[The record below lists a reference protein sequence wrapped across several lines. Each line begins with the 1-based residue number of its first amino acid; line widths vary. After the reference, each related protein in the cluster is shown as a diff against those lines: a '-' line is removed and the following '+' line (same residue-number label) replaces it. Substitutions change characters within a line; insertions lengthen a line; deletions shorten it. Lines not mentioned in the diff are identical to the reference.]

1 MDMHDRT
8 VRTGAVAAPLSVEQ
22 AEATLVEHYP
32 RLVRLAFIT
41 LPPPL
46 GRHRRVL
53 AAHGI
58 VQRALPARG
67 SRGRPALP
75 AAPAPR
81 LPAQRGAPSGPAY
94 VTLRALVL
102 REALSY
108 GKRPG
113 WWPKRGPGPERL
125 RPRLPAVW
133 GLRLFPAAG
142 GADELALEQALS
154 GTDAAT
160 RAALALRHAEGLSA
174 SETRALLTGAGVA
187 EPALALRT
195 AERLARQ
202 ALGTAGE
209 GDPERDRQ
217 EGRDGAR
224 EGVREGDR
232 GWAGEGVREGVRG
245 GAREGEPEGGRERA
259 QHPLLSGEFDPC
271 FVHSRPTDLLRR
283 RHRVRTAG
291 AALVV
296 AAVAAVALP
305 VVLGGGSR
313 PPERTAATGTVD
325 ASAARRVLDPR
336 NLVRAPAGEWADTS
350 RVDFTVW
357 PARGERRDDLALL
370 GRALEVWASPARTV
384 RISSTPGT
392 GTAPPADPPRLLFAG
407 DVDGTAVVL
416 LNDGDRTVRYAEPS
430 DGDAPPSLDLARTD
444 DADVVTGAALV
455 LTRDGADTRFLLAP
469 WIDETTTRDL
479 LKPNSPGRALTV
491 RADGVTAAVPRP
503 GAGGT
508 CDSWPVLQLRSSS
521 LIVEKHAFLLTD
533 LGDLAPVHLTH
544 TPPPGSGAPARQPR
558 EATGAAALRTWA
570 HSACHLPSM
579 RGAGV
584 RAVNNWVY
592 AQQTLPEGG
601 GRADWVCTRADTWR
615 GPGRVMV
622 QLQLPGTPPTRL
634 GVPVAA
640 ARSTAACS
648 RFGQHVLAGA
658 GWQAP
663 GSGNWYLLAAGS
675 RKVTRIEAV
684 GGVRGV
690 APGTTMAVRAPKGVT
705 AELKG
710 RLADG
715 STLEGLK

>member
-8 VRTGAVAAPLSVEQ
+8 AHTGTVAAPLSVEQ

-58 VQRALPARG
+58 VQRALPAR
-67 SRGRPALP
+67 STRGRPFPP
-75 AAPAPR
+75 AVPAPR
-81 LPAQRGAPSGPAY
+81 LPARRGAPTEPAY

-108 GKRPG
+108 GARPG
-113 WWPKRGPGPERL
+113 WWPKRGPGPRQL
-125 RPRLPAVW
+125 WPVLPAVW

-160 RAALALRHAEGLSA
+160 RAALALRRAEGLGDA
-174 SETRALLTGAGVA
+174 ETRAGLAEAGVA

-202 ALGTAGE
+202 VLGVAGE
-209 GDPERDRQ
+209 SDQGNCQEEGRE
-217 EGRDGAR
+217 EGRDGGR
-224 EGVREGDR
+224 D
-232 GWAGEGVREGVRG
+232 
-245 GAREGEPEGGRERA
+245 GGREVA

-271 FVHSRPTDLLRR
+271 FVHTRPTDLLRR

-296 AAVAAVALP
+296 AATAAAALP
-305 VVLGGGSR
+305 VVLGGGPR
-313 PPERTAATGTVD
+313 TPERIAATGTVD
-325 ASAARRVLDPR
+325 VALAQRVLDPR
-336 NLVRAPAGEWADTS
+336 NVVRTAAGAWADTS

-357 PARGERRDDLALL
+357 PARGDRSDDLALL
-370 GRALEVWASPARTV
+370 GRALQVWASPARTV

-392 GTAPPADPPRLLFAG
+392 GTEPPTAPPRLLYAG

-416 LNDGDRTVRYAEPS
+416 LNDGDRTVRYAEPA
-430 DGDAPPSLDLARTD
+430 DGDRPPSLEFARTD

-455 LTRDGADTRFLLAP
+455 VTRDGAGTRFLLAP
-469 WIDETTTRDL
+469 WIAESTTRDL
-479 LKPNSPGRALTV
+479 LKPHSPGRGLTV
-491 RADGVTAAVPRP
+491 RGDGVTAAVPRP
-503 GAGGT
+503 AAGGT
-508 CDSWPVLQLRSSS
+508 CDSWPVLQLRSSE

-533 LGDLAPVHLTH
+533 LGDLAPVHLTY
-544 TPPPGSGAPARQPR
+544 TPPPGRGAPARQPR
-558 EATGAAALRTWA
+558 EATGTAALRTWA

-579 RGAGV
+579 RGVGV

-592 AQQTLPEGG
+592 AQQTLPEAG

-622 QLQLPGTPPTRL
+622 QLQLPGTEPTRL
-634 GVPVAA
+634 GALVA
-640 ARSTAACS
+640 TAQDTASCS

-663 GSGNWYLLAAGS
+663 GSGHWYLLAAGS
-675 RKVTRIEAV
+675 RKVTRIEAG
-684 GGVRGV
+684 GGVRAT
-690 APGTTMAVRAPKGVT
+690 APGTTMAVRAPKGVE
-705 AELKG
+705 AQLKG
-710 RLADG
+710 RTADG
-715 STLEGLK
+715 GTVAGLR

>member
-1 MDMHDRT
+1 MQDRT
-8 VRTGAVAAPLSVEQ
+8 EHTGAVAAPLSVEQ

-41 LPPPL
+41 LPSSL

-58 VQRALPARG
+58 VQRALPARRT
-67 SRGRPALP
+67 RGPAG
-75 AAPAPR
+75 APADQDGPR
-81 LPAQRGAPSGPAY
+81 VPAQRGAPAAPAY
-94 VTLRALVL
+94 VALRTLVL
-102 REALSY
+102 REALDY

-113 WWPKRGPGPERL
+113 WWPGRGPGPERL
-125 RPRLPAVW
+125 RPLLPTVW

-142 GADELALEQALS
+142 GAVELALDQALS

-160 RAALALRHAEGLSA
+160 RAALALRRAEGLDA
-174 SETRALLTGAGVA
+174 DGTRAALAAAGAA

-195 AERLARQ
+195 AERIGRQ
-202 ALGTAGE
+202 TLGE
-209 GDPERDRQ
+209 S
-217 EGRDGAR
+217 GA
-224 EGVREGDR
+224 D
-232 GWAGEGVREGVRG
+232 
-245 GAREGEPEGGRERA
+245 GEPGENGR
-259 QHPLLSGEFDPC
+259 HPLLSGEFDPC
-271 FVHSRPTDLLRR
+271 FVHTRPTDLLRR

-296 AAVAAVALP
+296 AAVAAAVLP
-305 VVLGGGSR
+305 VVLTGDGPAPR
-313 PPERTAATGTVD
+313 ERTAATGTVN
-325 ASAARRVLDPR
+325 ASIAQRVLDPR
-336 NLVRAPAGEWADTS
+336 NLVRPAADEWADTS

-357 PARGERRDDLALL
+357 PARGGRRDDLALL
-370 GRALEVWASPARTV
+370 DRALKVWASPARSV
-384 RISSTPGT
+384 RITSTPGA
-392 GTAPPADPPRLLFAG
+392 GTEPPTAPPRLLYAG

-416 LNDGDRTVRYAEPS
+416 LNDGDRTVRYAEPA
-430 DGDAPPSLDLARTD
+430 DGDRPPSLDFARTD

-455 LTRDGADTRFLLAP
+455 LDRSGDSTRFLLAP

-479 LKPNSPGRALTV
+479 LRPNSPGGDLAV
-491 RADGVTAAVPRP
+491 DDDGVTALVPRP

-508 CDSWPVLQLRSSS
+508 CDSWPVLQLRSSE

-533 LGDLAPVHLTH
+533 LGDLAPVHLTY

-592 AQQTLPEGG
+592 AQQSLPEAG

-634 GVPVAA
+634 GAPVAA
-640 ARSTAACS
+640 AQDTASCS

-663 GSGNWYLLAAGS
+663 RSGNWYLLAAGS
-675 RKVTRIEAV
+675 RKVTRIEAD
-684 GGVRGV
+684 GGVRADATG
-690 APGTTMAVRAPKGVT
+690 PTMAVRAPKGVE
-705 AELKG
+705 A
-710 RLADG
+710 RLRARMADG
-715 STLEGLK
+715 STLEGLR